1 MKMINL
7 GSGICSRCKK
17 KVIIWGDLS
26 KERCMTCDEE
36 VNS

>member
-1 MKMINL
+1 MELLNI
-7 GSGICSRCKK
+7 GSGICSKCGK

-26 KERCMTCDEE
+26 KELCMTCDEG